1 MNSQRDR
8 IALSEYGPERV
19 ASISGELRSLY
30 RAVYAEPPYYETE
43 SDAADFAARLP
54 AQAQEPSFRLIAA
67 RDKELLAGYIYGFAI
82 SRGSPLWSTVFSHPS
97 SGATVH
103 EQACPVGF
111 VSELLVAAGYRRR
124 GIARALHDRFLA
136 SRKEPNAVLLAHPEA
151 TAAQSAYERWGWY
164 RIGAGRP
171 WSGAPLYDTLAKGL
185 ARES

>member
-1 MNSQRDR
+1 MNSRRDR
-8 IALSEYGPERV
+8 MAFREYGPERV

-30 RAVYAEPPYYETE
+30 RTVYAEPPYHETE
-43 SDAADFAARLP
+43 SDAADFVARLA

-67 RDKELLAGYIYGFAI
+67 WDKEFLAGYIYGFAI

-103 EQACPVGF
+103 EQTCPVAF

-124 GIARALHDRFLA
+124 GIARSLHDRFLA
-136 SRKEPNAVLLAHPEA
+136 ARSESSAVLLAHPEA
-151 TAAQSAYERWGWY
+151 TAAQSAYERWGWH

-171 WSGAPLYDTLAKGL
+171 WPGTSLYDTLVKGL